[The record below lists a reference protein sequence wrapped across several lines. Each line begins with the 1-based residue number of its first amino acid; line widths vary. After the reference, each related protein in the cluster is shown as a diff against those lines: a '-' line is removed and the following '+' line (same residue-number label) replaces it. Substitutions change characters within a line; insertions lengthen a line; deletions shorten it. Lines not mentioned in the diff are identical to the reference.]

1 MLALQLS
8 LPRNCAPLMFVEIA
22 GFDSLGV
29 FISLTYLHV
38 LNIIFIFIF
47 FFSSSPLPLCLFALG
62 LSVSFSVFLSSPSR
76 VVEGRTDRR
85 KRPRGGHSSGSW
97 PVTLHFS

>member
-38 LNIIFIFIF
+38 LNIIFIF

-62 LSVSFSVFLSSPSR
+62 LSVSFS
-76 VVEGRTDRR
+76 
-85 KRPRGGHSSGSW
+85 
-97 PVTLHFS
+97 FSLLLLG